1 MASVG
6 REQNERLRVH
16 EEVLRAAR
24 RTREGQVATDE
35 TQRLADHI
43 RMWAQAQDEWDV
55 GTTLA
60 GLASLENDD
69 LCLLA
74 QAILDAEVSAGSDAS
89 GTYEWPILRPCTAW
103 ASCSTI
109 GCDHDAKSNVLHQPD
124 DNPPLY
130 VPFCD
135 ECIDAR
141 QGGAVI
147 EYQMTVSGFIG
158 TP

>member
-1 MASVG
+1 MDY
-6 REQNERLRVH
+6 REQKEQYGIHN
-16 EEVLRAAR
+16 AR
-24 RTREGQVATDE
+24 GSDGPCECD
-35 TQRLADHI
+35 DC
-43 RMWAQAQDEWDV
+43 QDYRKRWGEH
-55 GTTLA
+55 
-60 GLASLENDD
+60 
-69 LCLLA
+69 LL
-74 QAILDAEVSAGSDAS
+74 SAGSDLS

-124 DNPPLY
+124 DAPPIY

-158 TP
+158 RP